1 MTDKWTLHPT
11 TSFTIL
17 PKERADSSHGLRGE
31 VMTTR
36 IETTTI
42 WEIAV
47 TQSGYEKILRNGV
60 SICAISGD
68 IEEARSIL
76 DGLIAASARTLQ
88 PA

>member
-11 TSFTIL
+11 TNFTIL
-17 PKERADSSHGLRGE
+17 PKERADSSYGLRGE
-31 VMTTR
+31 VTTTR

-42 WEIAV
+42 WEIAI
-47 TQSGYEKILRNGV
+47 TQSGYEILRNGV
-60 SICAISGD
+60 STCAISGD
-68 IEEARSIL
+68 IEEARSML

>member
-1 MTDKWTLHPT
+1 MTDKRTLHPT

-47 TQSGYEKILRNGV
+47 TQSGYEILRNGV
-60 SICAISGD
+60 STCTISGD
-68 IEEARSIL
+68 IEEARSML